1 MQLKIEKRTKQWSI
15 HVNSGPFSVPSP
27 TPAIPHSIP
36 IRSPHTARKR
46 SPEAASKTPGK
57 KPKNAAEN
65 RTKDQER
72 TTLRNGTL
80 PVIPVTVT
88 LKQCQNRPH
97 TKTQNQK
104 SAGTNKSTSG
114 HINHWTPY
122 RAYTSHRSGSRKN
135 RSSNLSFHSP
145 LYLRQELFYPL
156 WVYILK
162 PMAIQIYSEPNANL
176 YYTFVQNSI
185 NPVYSTVRE
194 FLCQKWCMKSLTT

>member
-15 HVNSGPFSVPSP
+15 HVNNGPFSVPSP
-27 TPAIPHSIP
+27 TPAIPPQYSNP
-36 IRSPHTARKR
+36 KSPHSPQTQSR
-46 SPEAASKTPGK
+46 SRVQDPRQK

-156 WVYILK
+156 
-162 PMAIQIYSEPNANL
+162 
-176 YYTFVQNSI
+176 
-185 NPVYSTVRE
+185 
-194 FLCQKWCMKSLTT
+194 

>member
-1 MQLKIEKRTKQWSI
+1 MVHSCQQRTI
-15 HVNSGPFSVPSP
+15 LRPLPDPSH
-27 TPAIPHSIP
+27 TPQYPNPKSPHSP
-36 IRSPHTARKR
+36 QTQSRSRVQDPRQ
-46 SPEAASKTPGK
+46 K

-156 WVYILK
+156 
-162 PMAIQIYSEPNANL
+162 
-176 YYTFVQNSI
+176 
-185 NPVYSTVRE
+185 
-194 FLCQKWCMKSLTT
+194 